1 MLGTGE
7 VLVYL
12 VEYKLPP
19 AKTKLSSAAD
29 YCGKRGTGVKLNK
42 KMEIQQRDDGKKGAF
57 YIEHENDVVA
67 EMTYIW
73 AGADKIII
81 DHTDVK
87 EVLKGKGAG
96 RQMVAR
102 AVSFAR
108 ERGIKIIPLCPFAK
122 SVFDK
127 VKEFSD
133 VL

>member
-1 MLGTGE
+1 MSNTNFRQR
-7 VLVYL
+7 
-12 VEYKLPP
+12 KLNFDRQQIT
-19 AKTKLSSAAD
+19 A
-29 YCGKRGTGVKLNK
+29 GKRGTGVKLNK